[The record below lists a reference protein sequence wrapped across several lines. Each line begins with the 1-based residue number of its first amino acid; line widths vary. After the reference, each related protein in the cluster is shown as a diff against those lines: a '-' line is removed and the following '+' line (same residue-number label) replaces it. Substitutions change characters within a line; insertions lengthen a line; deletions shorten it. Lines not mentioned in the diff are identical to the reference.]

1 MSTDGA
7 HTAHTFS
14 PAITS
19 RPRVSHKLFL
29 EMGGHYIL
37 LRNGPH
43 FCPPKCP
50 NEALGVI
57 AACPSWFKSSAAE
70 AQTYYF
76 VLRASRWPDR
86 LRIEQFFCLRVISLS
101 LPLLLL
107 FPPRF
112 FSGLYPF
119 LLFEFVCLLF
129 LLLIFPF
136 SFGANSSSVPQDTSN
151 KNNLVRGWLLV
162 FSLLYFYDCMHMLLL
177 ALLLN
182 SSRLIIFY
190 SLLIFLNYIIGH
202 INYHLSCILI
212 QTAAQLPIKRNVW
225 PWCTYCSHSTR
236 RGPHAP
242 RRTAPPSLRPHP
254 FFAPP
259 TPLLCPAHTLSSPC
273 PYSPSFRQHFAPP
286 TVRRPARSHHAHT
299 HLSGGTY
306 IGTACGYVCLYP
318 WRFFRRQ
325 GRRDIQNA
333 STSSTIGIFNSR
345 ISKIIFKATV
355 LLTDPFFLLHLLPI
369 LLLLLIL
376 LLFFKIKKRLHIL
389 SRLKFLC
396 VFRIQLYHRF
406 YYHKKKIMLLHFP
419 LIIALFGVKITMYLT
434 DAELLHVEHCI

>member
-70 AQTYYF
+70 AQTYCF

-242 RRTAPPSLRPHP
+242 RRTALRRSAHTPSSPRPHP

-259 TPLLCPAHTLSSPC
+259 TPFLRPAHTLLRSGNTSPR
-273 PYSPSFRQHFAPP
+273 PQSGDPHDLTTPTLTSRAARILVPP
-286 TVRRPARSHHAHT
+286 VGMCVCTLDVF
-299 HLSGGTY
+299 SGG
-306 IGTACGYVCLYP
+306 
-318 WRFFRRQ
+318 
-325 GRRDIQNA
+325 
-333 STSSTIGIFNSR
+333 
-345 ISKIIFKATV
+345 KAEEIYKM
-355 LLTDPFFLLHLLPI
+355 PALP
-369 LLLLLIL
+369 
-376 LLFFKIKKRLHIL
+376 
-389 SRLKFLC
+389 
-396 VFRIQLYHRF
+396 QQ
-406 YYHKKKIMLLHFP
+406 
-419 LIIALFGVKITMYLT
+419 
-434 DAELLHVEHCI
+434 